1 MYVVKDFANFKDT
14 ISQDV
19 LDRWTDEILEK
30 IEPQLAGLDSLEQ
43 IVRRSRSVNFGLT
56 MRLLEAYH
64 NWLGQNG

>member
-1 MYVVKDFANFKDT
+1 MKDFANFKDT

-30 IEPQLAGLDSLEQ
+30 IEPQLAGLDSAEQ

-64 NWLGQNG
+64 KWLGQNE